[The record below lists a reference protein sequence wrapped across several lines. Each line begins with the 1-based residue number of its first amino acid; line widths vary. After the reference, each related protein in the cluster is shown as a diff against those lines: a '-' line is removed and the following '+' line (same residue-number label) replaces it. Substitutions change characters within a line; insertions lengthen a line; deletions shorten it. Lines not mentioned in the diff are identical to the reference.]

1 MIGSNDIRLGI
12 SLTKYYELRRW
23 YEFLPLGGK
32 ESQCQCFGPPSSVVL
47 EERCLSVYA
56 NGATDNLNYL
66 DWHRSCTRQL
76 LVGATNCLQDVSPNL
91 RGLVLGGA
99 TPSTCDGVTAKSF
112 SNCVVA
118 NQRPICSP
126 DRASL
131 SLLEIKWPQRSWPHA
146 PNGNTFSP
154 STLLLLAFFP
164 FAALGR

>member
-1 MIGSNDIRLGI
+1 MTQRMIGSNDIRLGI
-12 SLTKYYELRRW
+12 SFTKYYELRRW

-32 ESQCQCFGPPSSVVL
+32 ESQ
-47 EERCLSVYA
+47 Y
-56 NGATDNLNYL
+56 NLNYL

>member
-91 RGLVLGGA
+91 RGLVLGRGGRLHPPVMALQLRVLA
-99 TPSTCDGVTAKSF
+99 TVWSQISVQFAH
-112 SNCVVA
+112 
-118 NQRPICSP
+118 PI
-126 DRASL
+126 
-131 SLLEIKWPQRSWPHA
+131 
-146 PNGNTFSP
+146 
-154 STLLLLAFFP
+154 
-164 FAALGR
+164 ALHLVY